1 MEIYISKDEC
11 TNQVDLIEFYLIN
24 IIRED
29 ESIENI
35 NWLANIMRIYDRAKD
50 LINKK
55 EEQ

>member
-11 TNQVDLIEFYLIN
+11 TSLVDLIEFNLIN